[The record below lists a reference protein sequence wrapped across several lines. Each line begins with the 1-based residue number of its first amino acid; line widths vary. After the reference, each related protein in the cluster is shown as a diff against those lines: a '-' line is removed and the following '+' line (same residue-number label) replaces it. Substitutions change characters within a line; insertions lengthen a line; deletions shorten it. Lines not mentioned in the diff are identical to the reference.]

1 MADAHEKDP
10 QPAEPLASPC
20 RHLRSNRMYVFSDGG
35 DDTAADDYDSS
46 SYWCLQTM
54 KAIGPDEG
62 MVDGRECRHA
72 SRSCYQPL

>member
-1 MADAHEKDP
+1 MNDP
-10 QPAEPLASPC
+10 RIAEPLASPC

-35 DDTAADDYDSS
+35 DDNDADDYGSS

-54 KAIGPDEG
+54 KAIGPDDDR
-62 MVDGRECRHA
+62 VDGRECRNA